1 MKIYWHNIFYMKSA
15 EFWKSLNLRNMLRCF
30 IKKKNAIPLKPKI
43 DKNSVSKRIYQIF
56 LNLNKFI
63 NLFFIFFFYNLPFLP
78 YLSLRQMSWNLKAK
92 WTIWS
97 NFRLNL
103 DIHKRSNLIMIKG
116 KPVITEG
123 KVRLSKY

>member
-1 MKIYWHNIFYMKSA
+1 
-15 EFWKSLNLRNMLRCF
+15 MLRCF

-78 YLSLRQMSWNLKAK
+78 YLSFRQMSWNLKAK
-92 WTIWS
+92 WTI
-97 NFRLNL
+97 
-103 DIHKRSNLIMIKG
+103 
-116 KPVITEG
+116 
-123 KVRLSKY
+123 